1 MSISS
6 ILQLQNFSFISLT
19 RITTDLILIFVLHKS
34 EVTLSPSYELCSV
47 AQNFLSSNFNFAYH
61 LSSNS
66 HIIFFLSNSLRE
78 IGLDNLLKRGIKN
91 MEVSVA
97 EAPLQLATYACDLP
111 TDEDGLLAIETTSL
125 RKPRPCLMKSDEID
139 ADDEEE

>member
-1 MSISS
+1 
-6 ILQLQNFSFISLT
+6 
-19 RITTDLILIFVLHKS
+19 
-34 EVTLSPSYELCSV
+34 
-47 AQNFLSSNFNFAYH
+47 
-61 LSSNS
+61 
-66 HIIFFLSNSLRE
+66 
-78 IGLDNLLKRGIKN
+78 

-139 ADDEEE
+139 ADDEEEQPGRKGVGVQVQKG

>member
-1 MSISS
+1 
-6 ILQLQNFSFISLT
+6 
-19 RITTDLILIFVLHKS
+19 
-34 EVTLSPSYELCSV
+34 
-47 AQNFLSSNFNFAYH
+47 
-61 LSSNS
+61 
-66 HIIFFLSNSLRE
+66 
-78 IGLDNLLKRGIKN
+78 